1 MRDDRKD
8 LISGQAS
15 QTLNSLL
22 SGLSSEDGIL
32 LDQMKEEILANISQ
46 FTKMTD
52 YMQPIKEVEGIFLK
66 KAVHYSSADQ
76 IILKQALVAK
86 MALHLPTILK
96 KMDLPA
102 SILALYPNAFGR
114 LADFLKRAGNDPYDL
129 TGEFFCKDIRFVLGL
144 SIPNGTC
151 VFDMISQI
159 ALPSVIL
166 SGFRS
171 RSVAGILRYFLAGG
185 PKPWFRAHID
195 SRYLTEVNE
204 QGWDNF
210 FLRLAELLERRKD
223 IRGYV
228 GTTWLYDPQVPKIS
242 PRLSYWQ
249 KYPGNGGAFLLKHG
263 TQSSDI
269 KHALK
274 TSETRRRLYKEGKY
288 TPTCYSMVWP
298 RKELIGWVERMK
310 REKFLSVSD

>member
-76 IILKQALVAK
+76 IILKRALVAK
-86 MALHLPTILK
+86 MALHLPTILE

-114 LADFLKRAGNDPYDL
+114 LADFLKRAGDDLPYDS
-129 TGEFFCKDIRFVLGL
+129 TSESFGKDIRFVLAK
-144 SIPNGTC
+144 SIPFGVQYVELASN
-151 VFDMISQI
+151 IPLAS
-159 ALPSVIL
+159 AIL
-166 SGFRS
+166 SFFRS
-171 RSVAGILRYFLAGG
+171 RDLSGIIRYFRAGG
-185 PKPWFRAHID
+185 SGPWLRSHVD
-195 SRYLTEVNE
+195 SRYITEFNE
-204 QGWDNF
+204 DGF
-210 FLRLAELLERRKD
+210 IRFYLRLAETLKLHKN
-223 IRGYV
+223 IKGYV
-228 GTTWLYDPQVPKIS
+228 GTSWFFDPQLLKVS
-242 PRLSYWQ
+242 PRLAYLQ
-249 KYPGNGGAFLLKHG
+249 MCPLEGGAFRLQHG

-269 KHALK
+269 ASAIK
-274 TSETRRRLYKEGKY
+274 TSATRRRLYKEGKY

-298 RKELIGWVERMK
+298 RRELIGWVK
-310 REKFLSVSD
+310 QNITEKKDES